1 MNECIKHI
9 FRRLVLTQRFKNIEY
24 LCAVVEVCLIVQFYI
39 PSEYLPQPV
48 ALAIYLSKR
57 PELDGASLTGD
68 T

>member
-1 MNECIKHI
+1 
-9 FRRLVLTQRFKNIEY
+9 VLTQRFKNIEY